1 MAWSGT
7 LLCQILSHTHT
18 AFSCPSGLTRTSDGT
33 VCVRVSVWVWG
44 KWKVKVAV
52 GTIPPCPPLHPH
64 HIFHH
69 PTILR
74 QLAVGCPSLALFL
87 LYSSFFSIGAP
98 KLPADYS
105 HKGNHLRVDAQ
116 VTLMHRPRPYTAHA
130 LIHMNSCK
138 YTHKP
143 SMALTQLS
151 RPRYCPPHFCS
162 DKSQSSRGW
171 ELELWS
177 QTHSVNASAHGI
189 NLWTFPL
196 PQTKNQSS
204 QPTINHGKQWTA
216 KTKNQSSIITH
227 HVY

>member
-1 MAWSGT
+1 MMTKNKSQSKQATQTGAQTHTHAYRKSHPSPP
-7 LLCQILSHTHT
+7 LLTWKFILKNIKEKDWIWQNVLWWMTEKCGLEWNPIVSNSLSHTHCFLVPIW
-18 AFSCPSGLTRTSDGT
+18 ADRTSDGT

-87 LYSSFFSIGAP
+87 LYSSFFSIEAP

-138 YTHKP
+138 YTHTNP
-143 SMALTQLS
+143 AW
-151 RPRYCPPHFCS
+151 R
-162 DKSQSSRGW
+162 
-171 ELELWS
+171 
-177 QTHSVNASAHGI
+177 
-189 NLWTFPL
+189 
-196 PQTKNQSS
+196 
-204 QPTINHGKQWTA
+204 
-216 KTKNQSSIITH
+216 
-227 HVY
+227 